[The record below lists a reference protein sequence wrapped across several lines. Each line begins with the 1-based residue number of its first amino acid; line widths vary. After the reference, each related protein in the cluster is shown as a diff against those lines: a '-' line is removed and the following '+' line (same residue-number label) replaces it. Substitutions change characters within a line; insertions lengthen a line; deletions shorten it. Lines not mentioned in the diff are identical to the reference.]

1 MIRLFI
7 ILVLFIFYGN
17 FNIAFNDIFIFS
29 LINIALYTIL
39 NKKKITNIDVSLFI
53 FSTLIIEVFLGL
65 PILISVVILSIP
77 LLSLNYVINNYNLAL
92 IVKSLIIFFLS
103 FITFF
108 LLDQTIILR
117 LLNFQYLT
125 SILILTIIFIG
136 LSNYGKE

>member
-17 FNIAFNDIFIFS
+17 FNIVFNDIFIFS
-29 LINIALYTIL
+29 LINIAFYTIL

>member
-29 LINIALYTIL
+29 LINIAFYTIL

-136 LSNYGKE
+136 LSNYVKE

>member
-7 ILVLFIFYGN
+7 ILVLFIFYVN

-29 LINIALYTIL
+29 LINIAFYTIL

>member
-29 LINIALYTIL
+29 LINIAFYTIL

>member
-29 LINIALYTIL
+29 LINIAFYTIL
-39 NKKKITNIDVSLFI
+39 NKKKITNIDVFLFI